1 MNWPSIVLLG
11 DSEVGKSSLY
21 SNFFE
26 RKFCKEYIGTV
37 EEKYVQEVIVGNA
50 MKKIRIL
57 DTSGDVDYYKMV
69 PYWIESGN
77 CFILVYSTNEETTL
91 TYLTFVYNL
100 IQNNEKA
107 KKMPIFFVGNKC
119 DLARKVFPD
128 DVKILFGKKISLFET
143 SANSDDD
150 NVDQAFNNIFSKFF
164 EKKKKFYWY

>member
-1 MNWPSIVLLG
+1 
-11 DSEVGKSSLY
+11 
-21 SNFFE
+21 
-26 RKFCKEYIGTV
+26 
-37 EEKYVQEVIVGNA
+37 

-91 TYLTFVYNL
+91 KYLTFVYNL
-100 IQNNEKA
+100 IQKNKKA
-107 KKMPIFFVGNKC
+107 REMPIFFVGNKC
-119 DLARKVFPD
+119 DLARKVYPKD
-128 DVKILFGKKISLFET
+128 IKILFGKNISLFET

-164 EKKKKFYWY
+164 EKKKNFIGTNVIKNIKFF

>member
-1 MNWPSIVLLG
+1 MLW
-11 DSEVGKSSLY
+11 
-21 SNFFE
+21 
-26 RKFCKEYIGTV
+26 
-37 EEKYVQEVIVGNA
+37 
-50 MKKIRIL
+50 KKIRIL
-57 DTSGDVDYYKMV
+57 DTSGDVGYYKMV

-77 CFILVYSTNEETTL
+77 CFILVYWTNEETTL

-119 DLARKVFPD
+119 DLARKVYPKD
-128 DVKILFGKKISLFET
+128 IKILFGKNISLFET